1 MVLLGIKFY
10 LMLCPNFLDFKYLL
24 FEIRNDLT
32 GLAFMTCSGTK
43 NSRAKQALRNI
54 GPAVLNGGFS
64 TFISISLLARSQSLA
79 FISFYK
85 VG

>member
-1 MVLLGIKFY
+1 
-10 LMLCPNFLDFKYLL
+10 
-24 FEIRNDLT
+24 
-32 GLAFMTCSGTK
+32 MTCAGSK

-85 VG
+85 VKILKLVATFSFSKTPKLLCLHLIF

>member
-1 MVLLGIKFY
+1 
-10 LMLCPNFLDFKYLL
+10 
-24 FEIRNDLT
+24 
-32 GLAFMTCSGTK
+32 MTCAGSR

-85 VG
+85 VKNHEHVLNLFLIYN